1 VSYFSGCNDHVTIQK
16 QEIQSMKKELS
27 DFIKTLE
34 KKLVPLS
41 QQTNL
46 AYWNA
51 AISGNDEDFTLFEVL
66 SVKLTEI
73 YSNKRYFNKIKK
85 IKDSGTIIDPIA
97 LRQLHL
103 LYNAFLDNQ
112 GTPSLMKKRI
122 KLETEI
128 EKKYNN
134 FRVLLKGHEISD
146 NEVEDILKM
155 STNSD
160 AVKEAWEAHKK
171 IGPLVAT
178 DILKLVK
185 LRNKISVDLGFN
197 NYHEMSLMLND
208 QQPAE
213 VSALFDELDALTHD
227 VFVKLKTEIDAF
239 LSNKFSISQADLCPW
254 HYQNRY
260 FQEAPVISSLDL
272 DHYFLDKNLE
282 ALTIAY
288 YKGIGLDI
296 TDLIAK
302 SDLYDKPGKNQHAFC
317 INIDN
322 GGDVRVLCNLKS
334 NQYWMNTM
342 LHEFGHG
349 VYDKNID
356 HKLPYILREP
366 SHIFTTEA
374 IAMLFGRF
382 STNPQWIQDMIGIT
396 DEEKSSITEGCFN
409 TLRAEQLVFS
419 RWVQVMY
426 RFEKSMYEDP
436 DQDLNKLWWD
446 LVEKYQMIKR
456 PKDRNE
462 PDWATKIHI
471 ATSPCYYHNYL
482 LGELLASQLLYYIT
496 KNVIHSENVR
506 LESFANKKEVGA
518 FLIEKIFKPGS
529 VYHWSELIERATGE
543 ALTARYY
550 AKQFVD

>member
-1 VSYFSGCNDHVTIQK
+1 
-16 QEIQSMKKELS
+16 MKKELS
-27 DFIKTLE
+27 DFIKTFE
-34 KKLVPLS
+34 AKIVPLT

-51 AISGNDEDFTLFEVL
+51 AISGDDEDFSLFEDL
-66 SVKLTEI
+66 SVKLTEV
-73 YSNKRYFNKIKK
+73 YSDKRSFKTLKK
-85 IKDSGTIIDPIA
+85 IKDSGNLSDP
-97 LRQLHL
+97 LDQRQLHL

-112 GTPSLMKKRI
+112 VSPALMKKRI

-146 NEVEDILKM
+146 NEVENILKT
-155 STNSD
+155 STDS
-160 AVKEAWEAHKK
+160 AEVRETWEAHKK
-171 IGPLVAT
+171 IGPLVAK
-178 DILKLVK
+178 DILELVK
-185 LRNKISVDLGFN
+185 LRNKISVKLGFK
-197 NYHEMSLMLND
+197 NYHEMSLRLND
-208 QQPAE
+208 QHPAE
-213 VSALFDELDALTHD
+213 VSALFDELDELTRD
-227 VFVKLKTEIDAF
+227 VFAGVKVEIDAF
-239 LSNKFSISQADLCPW
+239 LSKKFSIPQADLCPW

-272 DHYFLDKNLE
+272 DHYFADKNLE
-282 ALTIAY
+282 TLTIEY

-322 GGDVRVLCNLKS
+322 GGDVRVLCNLKP

-342 LHEFGHG
+342 LHEFGHS
-349 VYDKNID
+349 VYDKYID
-356 HKLPYILREP
+356 RELPYTLREP

-396 DEEKSSITEGCFN
+396 DEEKQAITEDCFN
-409 TLRAEQLVFS
+409 TLRTEQLVFS

-436 DQDLNKLWWD
+436 DQDLNMLWWN

-456 PKDRNE
+456 PADRDE

-482 LGELLASQLLYYIT
+482 LGELL
-496 KNVIHSENVR
+496 IHSANVK
-506 LESFANKKEVGA
+506 LESFTNKKEVGA
-518 FLIEKIFKPGS
+518 FLIENIFKPGS

-543 ALTARYY
+543 ALSARYY
-550 AKQFVD
+550 ARQFVD

>member
-1 VSYFSGCNDHVTIQK
+1 
-16 QEIQSMKKELS
+16 MKNELS
-27 DFIKTLE
+27 DFIRALE
-34 KKLVPLS
+34 EKLVPLS

-51 AISGNDEDFTLFEVL
+51 AISGDDEDFSLFEDL
-66 SVKLTEI
+66 SVKLTEV
-73 YSNKRYFNKIKK
+73 YSDKRYFRKLKK
-85 IKDSGTIIDPIA
+85 IKDSGAILDS
-97 LRQLHL
+97 LDQRQLHL
-103 LYNAFLDNQ
+103 LYDAFLDNQ
-112 GTPSLMKKRI
+112 ATPSLMKRRI

-134 FRVLLKGHEISD
+134 FRVTLKGHEIND
-146 NEVEDILKM
+146 NEVEDILKK
-155 STNSD
+155 SISSEE
-160 AVKEAWEAHKK
+160 VKEAWEAHKQ
-171 IGPLVAT
+171 IGPLVSK

-185 LRNKISVDLGFN
+185 LRNQISVKLGFN

-208 QQPAE
+208 QHPAE
-213 VSALFDELDALTHD
+213 VSTLFDELDSLTHD
-227 VFVKLKTEIDAF
+227 VFVKLKIEIDTF
-239 LSNKFSISQADLCPW
+239 LSNKFSVPQEDLCPW

-260 FQEAPVISSLDL
+260 FQEAPVLSSLDL
-272 DHYFLDKNLE
+272 DHYFVNKNLE
-282 ALTIAY
+282 VLTTEY

-322 GGDVRVLCNLKS
+322 SGDVRVLCNLKS

-349 VYDKNID
+349 VYDKYID
-356 HKLPYILREP
+356 QKLPYTLREP

-382 STNPQWIQDMIGIT
+382 STNPQWLQDMIGIT
-396 DEEKSSITEGCFN
+396 DEEKISIAEACFS
-409 TLRAEQLVFS
+409 TLRTEQLVFS
-419 RWVQVMY
+419 RWVQVVY

-436 DQDLNKLWWD
+436 DQDLNTLWWD

-456 PKDRNE
+456 PKDRDK

-482 LGELLASQLLYYIT
+482 LGELLASQLLYYIAN
-496 KNVIHSENVR
+496 NVIHSENVR
-506 LESFANKKEVGA
+506 FESFANKKEVGA

-529 VYHWSELIERATGE
+529 VYHWSELIEKATGE
-543 ALTARYY
+543 PLSARYY
-550 AKQFVD
+550 AKQFIN